1 MTTVSETA
9 VSEFVKIES
18 LTKDLLDISFCQTLC
33 QGHLWLL
40 LPRLDLL
47 LDLSAFFRELAIEF
61 HMLGEQL
68 FLLLLLVFASG
79 AARCI

>member
-1 MTTVSETA
+1 MTPVRETA
-9 VSEFVKIES
+9 VSEFVKVKPFA
-18 LTKDLLDISFCQTLC
+18 KDLFDIRFCQTLC

-47 LDLSAFFRELAIEF
+47 LDLSAFFRKLAIEL
-61 HMLGEQL
+61 HVLGEQL

-79 AARCI
+79 ALHCI